1 MPISNIRDV
10 ASAGKGFSNSALNNR
25 NSGQNGEGFS
35 VDETQKQEQLQ
46 PINEKNAGN
55 NAQTTMGQKDLIPLA
70 VTSTKNQ
77 TLAVETVKDIIDT
90 NLLST
95 AKLNGYT
102 ELVGELEQLSASLYI
117 PAKDLVKEMMEQEKQ
132 NTMFSGDK
140 FYDLLREFAKTAD
153 PEQKEAI
160 GNMLKAINFTQN
172 REEITTAVSANLRFL
187 AEYFSPNKGLSARLT
202 DLADQWGSPDSQS
215 NFQMLRDKT
224 SDLMQSLSDSLLN
237 DSHTQTLLPI
247 ITHNLSKFNTNTSML
262 RENFNQLLAE
272 IPSYELRT
280 ELSKSFESLLNKL
293 IRSDPSL
300 MPPEFEEEFQRE
312 LERDPA
318 TSFDPQYAV
327 NDENGEPRQGQAVQQ
342 SAANGQ
348 PVRQSAEN
356 GQPVQFFDRNGQ
368 PVQIFDRSG
377 QPVQVFDRNG
387 QPVQPFDANGQPI
400 QLFDE
405 NGQPVQLFDRSG
417 QPVQQFDEN
426 GQPMQLF
433 DRNGQPV
440 QQFDANSQSVRLFDR
455 SGQPVRQLNA
465 NGQPMQQLDED
476 GQPVRRYLDE
486 NGQPIPYDSEEYQQT
501 VRQDPQNVPANNYTT
516 NEQKNQVQN
525 DILGNEY
532 QPDSTISAYLT
543 NVLGDI
549 DYVSQSGLL
558 ENDYTGYVND
568 LLNDNVSPEETIKAV
583 LESLIEDEGTLD
595 ALDRQMSNI
604 NTTSQM
610 VDFLNSFLEAMP
622 NGTLRDMVYEALE
635 EAVAHMEDDEQQYAP
650 DGEQQQGAQNTG
662 EYGGENGQMRTQQ
675 NGQNIPQDGRIPYD
689 RMREQ
694 EMQNIRDVQQRQAPK
709 KSSSIQALTDFV
721 EKNINHPA
729 LKSIDSFNASNL
741 LQSMINAPGVM
752 TPLAHYILP
761 VQIENTHAFGE
772 LWVDN
777 NDESGSTGSAP
788 GVHHHLFL
796 TFDVDTYGRF
806 EVDVYAND
814 KTVRVNLLHPSSFT
828 RNVGEIVEKVNR
840 IAAGTKYAIS
850 DFSTGV
856 LKEPHNL
863 TQIFP
868 KLQERRAGLNVKA

>member
-10 ASAGKGFSNSALNNR
+10 TSAGKGFSNSALNNR
-25 NSGQNGEGFS
+25 NSGQNGEGFA

-46 PINEKNAGN
+46 PISDKNAGN

-77 TLAVETVKDIIDT
+77 TLAVETVKDIIDA

-102 ELVGELEQLSASLYI
+102 ELVGELEQLSSSLYI
-117 PAKDLVKEMMEQEKQ
+117 PAKDLVREMLDQEKQ

-140 FYDLLREFAKTAD
+140 FYDLLREFSKTAD
-153 PEQKEAI
+153 PEQREAI

-172 REEITTAVSANLRFL
+172 RSEITTAVSANLRFL

-202 DLADQWGSPDSQS
+202 TLADQWSSPDSQS
-215 NFQMLRDKT
+215 NFAALRDKT
-224 SDLMQSLSDSLLN
+224 SELMQSLSDSLLN

-262 RENFNQLLAE
+262 REYFNQLLTQ

-280 ELSKSFESLLNKL
+280 ELSKSFEALLNKL
-293 IRSDPSL
+293 IRSDPKL

-312 LERDPA
+312 LEADPA

-327 NDENGEPRQGQAVQQ
+327 T
-342 SAANGQ
+342 
-348 PVRQSAEN
+348 
-356 GQPVQFFDRNGQ
+356 
-368 PVQIFDRSG
+368 
-377 QPVQVFDRNG
+377 
-387 QPVQPFDANGQPI
+387 
-400 QLFDE
+400 DE
-405 NGQPVQLFDRSG
+405 NGQPIRQPLDANG

-426 GQPMQLF
+426 GKPIQQPLDANGKPVQQF
-433 DRNGQPV
+433 DANGQPIRQPLDANGQPV
-440 QQFDANSQSVRLFDR
+440 QQFDAN
-455 SGQPVRQLNA
+455 GQPIRQAFDA
-465 NGQPMQQLDED
+465 NGQPVQLPLNED
-476 GQPVRRYLDE
+476 GEPVRRYLDE
-486 NGQPIPYDSEEYQQT
+486 NGQPIPYDSEEYQRSVQ
-501 VRQDPQNVPANNYTT
+501 QDTQNVPANNYTT
-516 NEQKNQVQN
+516 FEQKNQVQN
-525 DILGNEY
+525 EILSNDY

-549 DYVSQSGLL
+549 DYISESGLL
-558 ENDYTGYVND
+558 ENDYMGYVTD
-568 LLNDNVSPEETIKAV
+568 MLNDNVAPEETIKAV
-583 LESLIEDEGTLD
+583 LESLIADDDVLGVLDEKMSHIGTP
-595 ALDRQMSNI
+595 A
-604 NTTSQM
+604 QM

-622 NGTLRDMVYEALE
+622 DNTLRDRVFEALE
-635 EAVAHMEDDEQQYAP
+635 EAVAYMDDTEEPDNARPQPEDAQYNTQQDAQNA
-650 DGEQQQGAQNTG
+650 GNAQNTQG
-662 EYGGENGQMRTQQ
+662 ARYAQQSGQLPQ
-675 NGQNIPQDGRIPYD
+675 NGAIPPQPVRG
-689 RMREQ
+689 Q
-694 EMQNIRDVQQRQAPK
+694 ETQEIRDVAARQTPK
-709 KSSSIQALTDFV
+709 KSSSIEALTDFV

-761 VQIENTHAFGE
+761 IQIENTHAFGE

-777 NDESGSTGSAP
+777 NDESGATGSAP

-814 KTVRVNLLHPSSFT
+814 KTVRLSLLHPTSFT
-828 RNVGEIVEKVNR
+828 KNVDQIVEKVNR
-840 IAAGTKYAIS
+840 IAAGTKYSIS
-850 DFSTGV
+850 DFSTGI

-868 KLQERRAGLNVKA
+868 KLNERRAGLNVKA